1 MKYKR
6 KWNTIK
12 RYITCSPKLLWGLG
26 LLGVIIVLVT
36 AAPLLTNYHPSYLS
50 DDLLVPP
57 MTAEHFLGT
66 THMGEDV
73 WSKILY
79 GGRVSLAIG
88 IMAAIL
94 SGIIGVLLGS
104 IAGYL
109 GGIVD
114 KIIMEITNVFL
125 MIPSFFLIL
134 IVAALF
140 GSSMFHVMLII
151 ALTTWPSNARMM
163 RAQVM
168 SIKERTFVKSAK
180 VMGESHSRIL
190 FHYIIP
196 TGIYPIIANT
206 TMNVAQAIITEAG
219 LSFLGLGDPNVSSW
233 GQMIM
238 DGKPYLIN
246 GWWIS
251 LFAGLAIMGVV
262 IVFYMIGDGLNYAM
276 NPKMQKRRQ
285 G

>member
-1 MKYKR
+1 MKKH
-6 KWNTIK
+6 IK
-12 RYITCSPKLLWGLG
+12 AFVNYIKISPKLLWGLVM
-26 LLGVIIVLVT
+26 LGIIIVMVV
-36 AAPLLTNYHPSYLS
+36 AAPLLTQYAPNYLS
-50 DDLLVPP
+50 DELLVPP
-57 MTAEHFLGT
+57 MSEGHFLGT

-88 IMAAIL
+88 IVAAAL
-94 SGIIGVLLGS
+94 SGIIGIILGG

-109 GGIVD
+109 GGVAD
-114 KIIMEITNVFL
+114 KVIMEITNIFL

-151 ALTTWPSNARMM
+151 ALTSWPSNARMM

-168 SIKERTFVKSAK
+168 SIKERTFVKSAM
-180 VMGESHSRIL
+180 VMGEGHLRIL

-238 DGKPYLIN
+238 DGKPYLVN
-246 GWWIS
+246 GWWIT
-251 LFAGLAIMGVV
+251 LFAGLAVMLVV

-276 NPKMQKRRQ
+276 NPKMQKRK
-285 G
+285 